1 MNTAN
6 IFCFFV
12 FCHFLSGNTAL
23 KCYECSDI
31 QSSTVR
37 CKNDELLNEFGD
49 MPEMGLGKCDG
60 DKITEVDCESSCQI
74 KHFKGC
80 KNETLE
86 WRRCTPVY
94 KFQDECVKIQFVPN
108 STV

>member
-12 FCHFLSGNTAL
+12 SCHFLSGNAAL

-37 CKNDELLNEFGD
+37 CKNGELLNELGQ

-80 KNETLE
+80 KNETLG
-86 WRRCTPVY
+86 
-94 KFQDECVKIQFVPN
+94 KQFGFLKDIILE
-108 STV
+108 S